1 MKWLVAAGLR
11 AIVLMF
17 LMFLK
22 KYSPPE
28 SYPILMRFCVE
39 PREVMLKN
47 FGNRVFA
54 KNGRTIEHCFII
66 KDLGVEQ

>member
-1 MKWLVAAGLR
+1 MARASRLR
-11 AIVLMF
+11 CIVQIV

-28 SYPILMRFCVE
+28 SYPILMKFCVE

>member
-1 MKWLVAAGLR
+1 MARASRLR
-11 AIVLMF
+11 CIVLMF

-39 PREVMLKN
+39 PREGVLQN
-47 FGNRVFA
+47 FGNHVFA

-66 KDLGVEQ
+66 KDLSVEQ